1 MYQREEGKRGI
12 VAHTQAEK
20 NGVVKCR
27 IVYERYGRASFC
39 DVHVLNDFYV
49 IMCFPYVS
57 C

>member
-49 IMCFPYVS
+49 IMCFPYV
-57 C
+57 